1 MNRTALPGL
10 YVHTPFCKTKCPYC
24 DFYSVTKTARIGE
37 WVGAVLREA
46 SRHRDAFPLFDS
58 LYIGGG
64 TPSVMNHDE
73 IEGLLEGLSDIFHF
87 DDTTELTME
96 LNPDDVTKE
105 KLAFYRSLGVNRI
118 SLGVQSF
125 NEQEVRFL
133 GRRHTARQAQAA
145 VSLVAQG
152 GFAEFGLD
160 LMYGLP
166 RQSTRTWLQTLR
178 KALSFGPA
186 HLSCYQLTIEG
197 DTPFSRLSRGGNL
210 QLPGEARQGALFL
223 ETSNYLTG
231 AGFIHYEISNFAH
244 AGKECLHNLNYWRG
258 GEYIGL
264 GAAAASHVNLK
275 RYKNSADL
283 ESYINSPTGIVTESE
298 VLEPAYKLCEEAMLR
313 LRLVQEGVDI
323 RYLQLKYGCIS
334 VASLL
339 ERLNRLVEEK
349 LLTRIDSVYRLHS
362 NRVMIANRVFTEVLV

>member
-24 DFYSVTKTARIGE
+24 DFYSVTETGGIRK
-37 WVGAVLREA
+37 WVSAVLVEA
-46 SRHRDAFPLFDS
+46 SRYRDAFPLFDS

-73 IEGLLEGLSDIFHF
+73 IERLLEGLSDIFRF

-96 LNPDDVTKE
+96 LNPDDVTRE

-125 NEQEVRFL
+125 SEQEVRFL
-133 GRRHTARQAQAA
+133 GRRHTARQAQDA

-152 GFAEFGLD
+152 GFAEFGFD

-178 KALSFGPA
+178 KALSFEPA

-210 QLPGEARQGALFL
+210 PLPNEARQAALFL
-223 ETSNYLTG
+223 ETSSYLTG
-231 AGFIHYEISNFAH
+231 AGFIHYEISNFARSE
-244 AGKECLHNLNYWRG
+244 KTLSRHNVKYWQHTP
-258 GEYIGL
+258 YLGL
-264 GAAAASHVNLK
+264 GPAAHSFAGTRRWWNVRSLDGYLRNLDEGAVPVGGSEEL
-275 RYKNSADL
+275 SA
-283 ESYINSPTGIVTESE
+283 GQ
-298 VLEPAYKLCEEAMLR
+298 MH
-313 LRLVQEGVDI
+313 
-323 RYLQLKYGCIS
+323 
-334 VASLL
+334 L
-339 ERLNRLVEEK
+339 ERMLFGFRTRWGVEASEISSEASGATLKDLCDSGLIELHDKRIFPTVKGYLFADRLPLMV
-349 LLTRIDSVYRLHS
+349 S
-362 NRVMIANRVFTEVLV
+362 A